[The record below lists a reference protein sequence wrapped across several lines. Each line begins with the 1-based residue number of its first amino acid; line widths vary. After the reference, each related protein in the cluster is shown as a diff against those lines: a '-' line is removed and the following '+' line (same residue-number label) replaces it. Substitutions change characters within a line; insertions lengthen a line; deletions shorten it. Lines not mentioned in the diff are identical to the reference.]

1 MATSSYSFSNAL
13 PPTVSSGIEG
23 PFLLPPITVGTP
35 DYTKPLLIYV
45 ISVCAPNTTVATPGI
60 TSSQNSVFTLS
71 FVQSSYS
78 STTFLALISVTAA
91 SVYSQDPTTR
101 TQMLAAFKQFRQQV
115 EALEV
120 SGASTSGGLL
130 PGAAVTL
137 LNRVALSMPLRI
149 DEVLPYLYSFDPVN
163 QLVDLAP
170 GMSLRVE
177 WAGYQYCD
185 PPGGPGY
192 GFNAFANTGS
202 SRLRVVQR
210 PDISLALDAF
220 AGAFAP
226 GYGTNPAS
234 TCPILAAGPLD
245 LCLGGNARRHLR
257 VILPTIIAG
266 SASLDNSGP
275 QQQLSSWLIGAD
287 TFADL
292 EAATTDILNGGT
304 GCGKQAS
311 GNPIVSISFTS
322 RVMLVPEITVLLNG
336 NPMSVPLGTTVK
348 NLVAEYA
355 DPTSAQYRN
364 SNNINSDLNLGM
376 NRRLQNTGAPSAA
389 ATTKYYQA
397 NFIFLPSNSAQPPVY
412 SGKAG
417 DQYDSPLL
425 KGDSINIT

>member
-13 PPTVSSGIEG
+13 PPTTSSGTEG
-23 PFLLPPITVGTP
+23 PFLIPPATVGTP

-45 ISVCAPNTTVATPGI
+45 ISVCALNTTAATAGI

-71 FVQSSYS
+71 FVASSYS
-78 STTFLALISVTAA
+78 STTFLALVSVVAA
-91 SVYSQDPTTR
+91 SVYSQDPATR
-101 TQMLAAFKQFRQQV
+101 TSMLAAFKQFRQQV

-120 SGASTSGGLL
+120 SATSASGGLL

-149 DEVLPYLYSFDPVN
+149 DEVLTYLYSFDPAN
-163 QLVDLAP
+163 QFVDLAA
-170 GMSLRVE
+170 GMNLRIE
-177 WAGYQYCD
+177 WAAYQYCD

-192 GFNAFANTGS
+192 GFNAFASTGS

-210 PDISLALDAF
+210 PDLSLALDAF

-226 GYGTNPAS
+226 GYGTSPAA

-257 VILPTIIAG
+257 VILPTMITG
-266 SASLDNSGP
+266 SASLDNSGT

-292 EAATTDILNGGT
+292 EAATTDIINGGT

-311 GNPIVSISFTS
+311 GKPIVSISFTS
-322 RVMLVPEITVLLNG
+322 RVMLVPEVTVLLNG
-336 NPMSVPLGTTVK
+336 NPTSVPLGTTLK

-364 SNNINSDLNLGM
+364 SNTINSDLNLGM
-376 NRRLQNTGAPSAA
+376 NRRLQNTGAPTTAA
-389 ATTKYYQA
+389 ATKYYQA
-397 NFIFLPSNSAQPPVY
+397 NFVFLPTNSAQSPVY
-412 SGKAG
+412 LGKVG
-417 DQYDSPLL
+417 DQYDSPLI
-425 KGDSINIT
+425 KGDAISIS